1 MVDLAG
7 TDLARAAARRQF
19 VTPEKVDIRFRF
31 T

>member
-19 VTPEKVDIRFRF
+19 VTPEGMDNRSRFP
-31 T
+31 